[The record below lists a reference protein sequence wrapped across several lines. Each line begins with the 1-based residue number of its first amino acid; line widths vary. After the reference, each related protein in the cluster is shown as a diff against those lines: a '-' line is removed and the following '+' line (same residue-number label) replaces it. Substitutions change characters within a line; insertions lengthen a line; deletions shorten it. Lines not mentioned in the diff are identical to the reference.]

1 MDIFNRDLYAKGAEQ
16 AFKDV
21 DAGKPKDAR
30 GVVHQFKA
38 LFWGD
43 DAIDSYIKGYN
54 EGYEKAIL
62 KEHNVFYPPSEPTGT
77 VSITSTK
84 GGQAMSQGSY
94 NDQIELLQ
102 NLQSYLGEFQ
112 ERLLGVSSNYARK
125 VDNLRADGMMLETYE
140 RYAENELQETQ
151 QLILRLVDHISQSD
165 IPAVKRAVELC
176 EAARNG

>member
-1 MDIFNRDLYAKGAEQ
+1 MDIFNRDLYAKGAEH

-30 GVVHQFKA
+30 GVAHQFKA

-77 VSITSTK
+77 VSTTNTK
-84 GGQAMSQGSY
+84 GGQAMSQGTSY
-94 NDQIELLQ
+94 SEQIELLQ
-102 NLQSYLGEFQ
+102 QLQAYLGEFQ
-112 ERLLGVSSNYARK
+112 EKLLGVSANYSRK
-125 VDNLRADGMMLETYE
+125 VDALRESGMMLETYNH
-140 RYAENELQETQ
+140 YVENELQATQ

-165 IPAVKRAVELC
+165 IPAVKRAIEHC
-176 EAARNG
+176 EEGL